1 MGPEAD
7 KVGLACTVS
16 SVSMVCL
23 TCENRAR
30 PIEFIFHFILFSF
43 SFNPVIMYNI

>member
-1 MGPEAD
+1 MGPGAD
-7 KVGLACTVS
+7 KACVYS
-16 SVSMVCL
+16 KQCMVCL
-23 TCENRAR
+23 TCENLAR